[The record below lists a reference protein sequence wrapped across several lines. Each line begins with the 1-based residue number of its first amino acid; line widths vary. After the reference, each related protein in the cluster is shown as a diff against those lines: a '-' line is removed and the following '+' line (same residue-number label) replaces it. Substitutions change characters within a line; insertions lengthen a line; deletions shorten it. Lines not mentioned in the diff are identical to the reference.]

1 MQDSPPVGAAVRDS
15 RWSVLA
21 EGRSDA
27 DARVAVRW
35 RFGEFA
41 GEDALDPPTRSRVAR
56 AWIEEIVRSHPD
68 EFGQWRGF
76 GDTSSRGRPRLLDDD
91 CDASI
96 SHSGGVLV
104 VAVAQGAKIGVDVE
118 LAPFDAFGSRALA
131 RRMCHPDELVPLTGM
146 PEPQRR
152 RALARLWTAKEA
164 IVKADGRGLAID
176 LRGVVPPLGASPS
189 TRISD
194 RPEAHIA
201 ILVSDFPV
209 IVPLNLPRPS
219 ARSEA
224 PSVPRN

>member
-1 MQDSPPVGAAVRDS
+1 MQDSPPVGA
-15 RWSVLA
+15 
-21 EGRSDA
+21 
-27 DARVAVRW
+27 AVRW

-131 RRMCHPDELVPLTGM
+131 GM